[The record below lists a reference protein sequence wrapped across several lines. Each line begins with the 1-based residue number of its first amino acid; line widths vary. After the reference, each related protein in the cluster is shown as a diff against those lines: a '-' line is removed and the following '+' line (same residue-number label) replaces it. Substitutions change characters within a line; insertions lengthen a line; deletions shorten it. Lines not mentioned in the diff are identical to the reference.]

1 MIKKLV
7 KQFWLPA
14 AGALIG
20 ALAGYLYWKNV
31 GCDSGTCM
39 ITSKPVNSTLYFA
52 MMGAILFSMFQPNAK
67 KQTNFSNTPEDSTSE
82 NKAAAK

>member
-1 MIKKLV
+1 MLKKLL
-7 KQFWLPA
+7 KKIWLPA
-14 AGALIG
+14 TGALIG

-52 MMGAILFSMFQPNAK
+52 MMGAILFSMFQPSSK
-67 KQTNFSNTPEDSTSE
+67 KTTSISNKQEEIISE
-82 NKAAAK
+82 NNSGIK